1 MAVNAVVRLVVI
13 VSMKTRLLITVVITM
28 MVTIPFVTYSMLD
41 WYDVYYGLTTDVS
54 SDINNSPKFG
64 DKYYIEPERK
74 AHLGRGAFW

>member
-41 WYDVYYGLTTDVS
+41 WYDQL
-54 SDINNSPKFG
+54 IPKPTF
-64 DKYYIEPERK
+64 
-74 AHLGRGAFW
+74 